1 MLRALAVLPFALLLQ
16 FKPADMERAL
26 NLARWPTTDAER
38 ARFHERYQVAVNGKV
53 FEYYAVQRLEVITEF
68 RRLVLIAQEHARMND
83 MFGRGGL
90 RDVEE
95 AMQPGRGRL
104 SIVLHLTFD
113 PAKYITGVPDVKVA
127 MDGST
132 MLLPIDATSTGVFG
146 GGDPPVL
153 IGARVEAVFDA
164 ASVGQET
171 RRVSVYRQRT
181 EIARVPIEFA
191 KLE

>member
-1 MLRALAVLPFALLLQ
+1 MLPFALILQ

-26 NLARWPTTDAER
+26 NLARWPTSEAER
-38 ARFHERYQVAVNGKV
+38 ARFHERYQFAVNGRV
-53 FEYYAVQRLEVITEF
+53 FEYFAVQRLEVITEF

-83 MFGRGGL
+83 LFGRGGL

-95 AMQPGRGRL
+95 AMRPGRGRL
-104 SIVLHLTFD
+104 SIVVHMTFD
-113 PAKYITGVPDVKVA
+113 PTKYITGVPDVKLA

-132 MLLPIDATSTGVFG
+132 MQLAIDLTSSGVYA
-146 GGDPPVL
+146 GGDSPVL

-164 ASVGQET
+164 PSLGQET
-171 RRVSVYRQRT
+171 RRVSVYRERT
-181 EIARVPIEFA
+181 EIARVPIEFG